1 MTGRLP
7 FLSPPAPDHSGEGSM
22 RRGFPS
28 ALAASAIALAA
39 CTGSPEPP
47 PPPTADELARASY
60 ERIASAANAF
70 LMGDHL
76 GWFGTGDMVERVGV
90 RCLDDTCTAA
100 FQRAFRSGEVSV
112 ESSEL
117 DLLGERR
124 GASLVVEE
132 ASSDNVDVHVYGG
145 WLDHSLFATETA
157 FLKSDLFPDRGATV
171 ALSYSI
177 GFSTGEN
184 PSAVDGSARWE
195 GLMLGR
201 DMRATPGRGQV
212 VRGNADVTVEFGAN
226 AVTAD
231 VAFTDIANVGTA
243 APWNDMAWHGM
254 AVENGGF
261 ARRNAP
267 DDTISGR
274 FYGPGEEEVGGI
286 FERDGIA
293 GAFGGRRG
301 AE

>member
-1 MTGRLP
+1 MGRL
-7 FLSPPAPDHSGEGSM
+7 
-22 RRGFPS
+22 FPN
-28 ALAASAIALAA
+28 ALAASAIALALAA

-47 PPPTADELARASY
+47 PPPTADEVARSSY
-60 ERIASAANAF
+60 ERIASGSNAF

-76 GWFGTGDMVERVGV
+76 GWFGTDDAIVRVGV

-100 FQRAFRSGEVSV
+100 FQRLFRSNALSV
-112 ESSEL
+112 EHSDLE
-117 DLLGERR
+117 LLGEHR
-124 GASLVVEE
+124 GVRLVVEE
-132 ASSDNVDVHVYGG
+132 ATFEWADVHVYGG
-145 WLDHSLFATETA
+145 WLDHSLFATESVLLTG
-157 FLKSDLFPDRGATV
+157 DIFPDRGATV
-171 ALSYSI
+171 AFSYSV
-177 GFSTGEN
+177 GFSTGET
-184 PSAVDGSARWE
+184 PSAVDGPARWE

-212 VRGNADVTVEFGAN
+212 VRGDADVTVEFGAN

-231 VAFTDIANVGTA
+231 VAFTGIANVETGEA
-243 APWNDMAWHGM
+243 WSDMAWRGL

-261 ARRNAP
+261 ARGNAA
-267 DDTISGR
+267 DDTIAGR